1 MLFDDVTG
9 SMKIFHDLGWSYLAV
24 TFVIGQAVCGEY
36 EKSVL
41 VVGHTVSLVLA
52 PFQQVSLFDDF
63 TSERFTG
70 AFEHDLQCRTERM
83 ANISPSSFLQ
93 QIFCTIHCTNLCL
106 ITLLRALSSNRG
118 ERETRKRGEIRPLGQ
133 YLSLETQAQAGWKLE
148 KGKKKETC
156 NKKVRCDSSFDAT

>member
-9 SMKIFHDLGWSYLAV
+9 SMKIFHDLGWSYLTV

-106 ITLLRALSSNRG
+106 ITLLRALSSNRR
-118 ERETRKRGEIRPLGQ
+118 ERDSKKGRNKATWAVPLSRDSSSSWMEVG
-133 YLSLETQAQAGWKLE
+133 
-148 KGKKKETC
+148 KGKEKRNMQQE
-156 NKKVRCDSSFDAT
+156 SAL